1 MVDASRD
8 PQATGHGAPRGHL
21 PREAHSTFGDTVKQS
36 VIASTA
42 IALLL
47 ALGAA
52 TSVLAADPSG
62 NPVITETPN
71 PSGEISVDPTFIT
84 PQPTAKPVSEVIKA
98 TARPVRPARTPPPTD
113 TTGAPAQAPGTGFP
127 LLLLLAVG
135 GSSLVLFA
143 GRLPV
148 ARRR

>member
-1 MVDASRD
+1 MLPMTRRQRVMGRSLRPSTTGYAS
-8 PQATGHGAPRGHL
+8 
-21 PREAHSTFGDTVKQS
+21 STFGDTVKRS

-52 TSVLAADPSG
+52 ASAFAADPSG
-62 NPVITETPN
+62 TITTSETPN
-71 PSGEISVDPTFIT
+71 PSGEISVDPTFET
-84 PQPTAKPVSEVIKA
+84 PRSTATPVSAVMGTKG
-98 TARPVRPARTPPPTD
+98 RPERTPPPTD
-113 TTGAPAQAPGTGFP
+113 TVGAPSQAPGTG
-127 LLLLLAVG
+127 LQVLLLLAVAS
-135 GSSLVLFA
+135 SSLVLIA

>member
-1 MVDASRD
+1 MGALRA
-8 PQATGHGAPRGHL
+8 PATGTA
-21 PREAHSTFGDTVKQS
+21 STTFGDIVKRS

-42 IALLL
+42 VALLL

-52 TSVLAADPSG
+52 ASAFAADPAQS
-62 NPVITETPN
+62 PVISETPN

-84 PQPTAKPVSEVIKA
+84 PKPAATPVSEVMGA
-98 TARPVRPARTPPPTD
+98 TNRPQRTPPPTD
-113 TTGAPAQAPGTGFP
+113 TLGEPAQVPGSGLQV
-127 LLLLLAVG
+127 LLLLGVA
-135 GSSLVLFA
+135 GSSLVLFV

>member
-1 MVDASRD
+1 MLCMTRRQRVMGRLRAPASRY
-8 PQATGHGAPRGHL
+8 AT
-21 PREAHSTFGDTVKQS
+21 STFGDTVKRS

-52 TSVLAADPSG
+52 ASAFAADPSG
-62 NPVITETPN
+62 DPVINETPN
-71 PSGEISVDPTFIT
+71 PSGEISVDPTFLAPT
-84 PQPTAKPVSEVIKA
+84 PAATPVSEVMGA
-98 TARPVRPARTPPPTD
+98 TGRPQRTPPPTD
-113 TTGAPAQAPGTGFP
+113 TLGTPAQAPGTGLQV
-127 LLLLLAVG
+127 LLLLGVA
-135 GSSLVLFA
+135 GSSLVLIV

>member
-1 MVDASRD
+1 MLLVTRRQRVMGASLA
-8 PQATGHGAPRGHL
+8 PATSSAAR
-21 PREAHSTFGDTVKQS
+21 TFGDTVKRS

-42 IALLL
+42 VALLL

-52 TSVLAADPSG
+52 TSAFAADPSD
-62 NPVITETPN
+62 NPVTISETPN

-84 PQPTAKPVSEVIKA
+84 PEPAATPASEVLGTKG
-98 TARPVRPARTPPPTD
+98 RPERTPPPTD
-113 TTGAPAQAPGTGFP
+113 AVSVPAQAPGTGLQV
-127 LLLLLAVG
+127 LLLLGAA
-135 GSSLVLFA
+135 GSSLVLLV

>member
-1 MVDASRD
+1 MKR
-8 PQATGHGAPRGHL
+8 
-21 PREAHSTFGDTVKQS
+21 S

-52 TSVLAADPSG
+52 TSAFAADPSG
-62 NPVITETPN
+62 DIVISETPN
-71 PSGEISVDPTFIT
+71 PSGEISNDPPFVT
-84 PQPTAKPVSEVIKA
+84 PEPAATPVSEVMGAKG
-98 TARPVRPARTPPPTD
+98 RPERTPPPTD
-113 TTGAPAQAPGTGFP
+113 TVGEPAQAPGSGLQV
-127 LLLLLAVG
+127 LLLLGAA
-135 GSSLVLFA
+135 GSTLVLIA

>member
-1 MVDASRD
+1 MLAMTRR
-8 PQATGHGAPRGHL
+8 QRARGAVKAPAKGT
-21 PREAHSTFGDTVKQS
+21 PTSTFGDTVKRS

-52 TSVLAADPSG
+52 TSAFAADPAE
-62 NPVITETPN
+62 NPVISETPN

-84 PQPTAKPVSEVIKA
+84 PQPTAKPVSEVMGA
-98 TARPVRPARTPPPTD
+98 TDRPQRTPPPTD
-113 TTGAPAQAPGTGFP
+113 TVGEPSQAPGTGLQV
-127 LLLLLAVG
+127 LLLLVVA
-135 GSSLVLFA
+135 GSTLVLFA